1 MRKGIHADHLKI
13 CQALRHGHML
23 QFALTFAINA
33 RSLIMIKLQLIEKRR
48 LPFDSY
54 CLSLVGFS

>member
-23 QFALTFAINA
+23 QFALTFAIIA
-33 RSLIMIKLQLIEKRR
+33 RSLIMIKLIEKRR
-48 LPFDSY
+48 LPFDSD